1 MLLVLLAFL
10 GGVLTVLSPFVL
22 PALPVLLSGTV
33 GGRARPRGIIAGFV
47 GVFVVITLFLSMLVS
62 QLHLD
67 PDLLRWGAISLLFVF
82 GVTLAVP
89 ALQRRF
95 EAAAAVAVPKR
106 TLGNGDG
113 FLGGVLVG
121 STLGLVW
128 TPCVGPIL
136 AGVTT
141 LALSGTVTA
150 LATIITLAY
159 TTGVAVPM
167 FGIMKGGRTLLARV
181 PALMNNLG
189 RLQRGFGLLL
199 AGFAVA
205 MVFGLD
211 RSLQTLIVDRV
222 PYVQKLTFLEDG
234 QGVQQQIERR
244 LR

>member
-1 MLLVLLAFL
+1 VLLVLLAFL
-10 GGVLTVLSPFVL
+10 GGVLTVLSPCVL
-22 PALPVLLSGTV
+22 PVLPVLLSGTV
-33 GGRARPRGIIAGFV
+33 GGPSRPRGIITGFV
-47 GVFVVITLFLSMLVS
+47 GVFVLVTLFLSVLVS
-62 QLHLD
+62 RLHVD
-67 PDLLRWGAISLLFVF
+67 PAALRWGATALLFVF

-89 ALQRRF
+89 GLQRRF
-95 EAAAAVAVPKR
+95 EAVAAVAVPQR
-106 TLGNGDG
+106 TVGDGNG

-150 LATIITLAY
+150 MAFTVTLAY
-159 TTGVAVPM
+159 AVGVAVPM
-167 FGIMKGGRTLLARV
+167 FGVMQGGRTLLARV
-181 PALMNNLG
+181 PALMGNLG
-189 RLQRGFGLLL
+189 RLQRGFGVLL

-222 PYVQKLTFLEDG
+222 PYVQQLTFLEDG
-234 QGVQQQIERR
+234 QGVQQQIDQR

>member
-1 MLLVLLAFL
+1 MAGEQGMEQCSRRRNWPGSKRPGWVEPLQAVGPSPLRL
-10 GGVLTVLSPFVL
+10 GQ
-22 PALPVLLSGTV
+22 GTV
-33 GGRARPRGIIAGFV
+33 REDYNADSDA
-47 GVFVVITLFLSMLVS
+47 
-62 QLHLD
+62 
-67 PDLLRWGAISLLFVF
+67 LLFVF
-82 GVTLAVP
+82 GVTLAIP

-95 EAAAAVAVPKR
+95 EAAAALAVPQR
-106 TLGNGDG
+106 TVGNGNG

-150 LATIITLAY
+150 LAFVITLAY
-159 TTGVAVPM
+159 AVGVAVPM
-167 FGIMKGGRTLLARV
+167 FGVMKGGRTLLARV

-189 RLQRGFGLLL
+189 RLQRGFGVLL

-211 RSLQTLIVDRV
+211 RSLQALIVDRV
-222 PYVQKLTFLEDG
+222 PYVQKLTFLEEG
-234 QGVQQQIERR
+234 KSVQQQIDQH